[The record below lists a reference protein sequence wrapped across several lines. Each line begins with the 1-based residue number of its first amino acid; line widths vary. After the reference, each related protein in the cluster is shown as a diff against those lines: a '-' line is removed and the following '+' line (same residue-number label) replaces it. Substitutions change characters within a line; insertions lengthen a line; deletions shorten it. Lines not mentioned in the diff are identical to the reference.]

1 MPTGGCESA
10 TWRKA
15 YHEVEQLLSP
25 LLAAHGRQ
33 AVGVYL
39 GNPVAHKFGLLL
51 YAPQLVRALG
61 TSNVFSVST
70 LDQMPK
76 QLAAG
81 LMFGAALSI
90 PVPDIER
97 TDHLLILGANP
108 AASNGSLWTVPD
120 FRARARALRR
130 RGGRLVVVDPR
141 RSETAELAD
150 EHHYLT
156 PGSDVYLLL
165 GVAAT
170 LIEEDR
176 VRLGALAAH
185 VAGLDAAIT
194 AVREFAPERVAAA
207 TGLAPQR
214 YVASRASCPTP
225 PAPPCT
231 GASGPAPRHS
241 ARCAAGSSS

>member
-1 MPTGGCESA
+1 
-10 TWRKA
+10 
-15 YHEVEQLLSP
+15 